1 MDLENNFGQ
10 MDLFMKVIGLRIN
23 LVERYF
29 HTINKSYFSQGKLI
43 HADGDIYEGEWK
55 DDKANGFG
63 VYIHVNG
70 AKYEGE
76 WLNDKQHGQGVENW
90 PDNAKY

>member
-1 MDLENNFGQ
+1 MGLENSFGQ
-10 MDLFMKVIGLRIN
+10 MDPFMREIGLRIN
-23 LVERYF
+23 LVERYYPS
-29 HTINKSYFSQGKLI
+29 IMKLIYSKGKLI

-76 WLNDKQHGQGVENW
+76 WLNDK
-90 PDNAKY
+90 